1 MLFRSYQVSAEAPEE
16 LYLKAVRWGD
26 RDVMQSGLD
35 LTQGA
40 AESRLVVVMSAN
52 GGQIDGEVEDDQ
64 SAPVVAA
71 TVTLVPS
78 GAPLSKSLFKW
89 AKTSPAGHFRMQG
102 IAPGSYKLFA
112 WEAVDINELMYN
124 PDFLKPFDSQ
134 AQSVEIS
141 EGSKESVQLKLI
153 KQ

>member
-1 MLFRSYQVSAEAPEE
+1 VYQVSAEAPEE

-40 AESRLVVVMSAN
+40 AESKLVVVLSAN
-52 GGQIDGEVEDDQ
+52 GGQIDGVVEDDQ
-64 SAPVVAA
+64 SAPAVEAM
-71 TVTLVPS
+71 VTLVPPS
-78 GAPLSKSLFKW
+78 GTPSRSLFKS
-89 AKTSPAGHFRMQG
+89 ALTSPAGHFHMQG

-134 AQSVEIS
+134 ALRYRKAAKKAYSS
-141 EGSKESVQLKLI
+141 S
-153 KQ
+153 